1 MDGSVYQWF
10 RKCNQAKPYL
20 KKIVT
25 VSRRYGNEDELK
37 DLDPEEA
44 EKAMC
49 EAFSWDCE
57 IINGIIKTSPYHA
70 QTSSTLL
77 FELRRCKPLKAIPA
91 VVIRNL
97 CQLGQSLPK
106 GFQEYSPALAHELVM
121 SGTNSL
127 RELASDGETKDL
139 DVAMSALGML
149 PKNSKL
155 AHHLYH
161 ALATGAGGEK
171 PSLASVL
178 GSHEVWSRVFQA
190 CGTRPE
196 DWKLDTRLVK
206 VLRHTRKLLIE
217 TAESLRPGGSIRVGP
232 LLTVAGGRL
241 GILELFTILEIDGIT
256 QG

>member
-1 MDGSVYQWF
+1 MRLGFADRQFPTCLRPGEEKLDAKHRKRKDAHELSKEFTKMDGSVYQWF

-178 GSHEVWSRVFQA
+178 GSHEVSF
-190 CGTRPE
+190 
-196 DWKLDTRLVK
+196 
-206 VLRHTRKLLIE
+206 LR
-217 TAESLRPGGSIRVGP
+217 SLC
-232 LLTVAGGRL
+232 LW
-241 GILELFTILEIDGIT
+241 
-256 QG
+256 